1 MTEPNAKPHNR
12 LPAIIM
18 GCAVAA
24 WIGLM
29 VSMAPPNR
37 SPVVCGTHVTPDA
50 KTVVMLSASWCGYC
64 RRARAFMQDEGI
76 AHCEYDVE
84 TSSEGR
90 REYAA
95 MPVKV
100 VPVIKVG
107 DETLIGFSR
116 DELERTLFAQ
126 GLTDIPAYGD

>member
-1 MTEPNAKPHNR
+1 MVLTAPSNR
-12 LPAIIM
+12 
-18 GCAVAA
+18 
-24 WIGLM
+24 
-29 VSMAPPNR
+29 PP
-37 SPVVCGTHVTPDA
+37 VECEKHVTPDA

-76 AHCEYDVE
+76 VHCEYDVE
-84 TSSEGR
+84 TSPRGR

-107 DETLIGFSR
+107 DDTLIGFSR
-116 DELERTLFAQ
+116 EELERSLFAQ
-126 GLTDIPAYGD
+126 GIDHRGDRTD